1 MTNSAPK
8 TLHEAFQEPYPKRG
22 QFSHVPCAVIRAVVS
37 ETGRIIPA
45 PALSACLKGCFEDP
59 QAAQPS
65 KFWQARPVRESS
77 GDESPQRIM
86 SSLL

>member
-8 TLHEAFQEPYPKRG
+8 TLHEAFQEPYPK
-22 QFSHVPCAVIRAVVS
+22 FSHVLCAVIRAVVS

-45 PALSACLKGCFEDP
+45 TALSACLKGCFEDP
-59 QAAQPS
+59 QAAQLS